1 MGENSALIYLIFILI
16 YLCISNA
23 GTRYFLFIFLKEK
36 IMSKTTAPKE
46 EFGKIRGALF
56 PIHSHELKKFLPMGI
71 MMFFILFNYTILR
84 DTKDALLGTAPN
96 SSTEAFNFVKL
107 GIVMPLAVLFVVIYA
122 KLANIFS
129 RYHLFNIMIIAFIS
143 FFGSFAYV
151 IYPSIEYI
159 HPDISYIASLQAQY
173 PSLHYPISIYGN
185 WTFTVFYALS
195 ELWGSAMI
203 SLLFWQFANEITR
216 TSEAKRFYALFGL
229 LADIALIFS
238 GQTVK
243 YMSDIRH
250 SVPEG
255 VDPWAVS
262 LQYMMTAVVVSGG
275 FVVFI
280 NYWMEKNEL
289 NDPKYYDA
297 AETGK
302 KKPKKKKPKLS
313 VVESFKYLLT
323 SPYIGMIAIL
333 VLSYGMSI
341 NLIEFLWKK
350 QIKLYY
356 AGDPNAYSAF
366 MGNFSTFTGISTMAL
381 IMMCKGIV
389 RRYGRFTGAV
399 ITPAIVSITGAIFF
413 AFILFSS
420 FTSPILASLG
430 VGVTY
435 AAMMVGAV
443 QNILSKGTKYSL
455 FDPTKEMSY
464 IHLDQELKTKGKAAV
479 DVIGGRLGK
488 AGGGFTSSTLLT
500 VLGVSEAIVIAPYL
514 AVIVAVV
521 ILAWIWA
528 AINLSKKYHV
538 ALAEFE
544 AKED

>member
-1 MGENSALIYLIFILI
+1 MSQSNS
-16 YLCISNA
+16 
-23 GTRYFLFIFLKEK
+23 KV
-36 IMSKTTAPKE
+36 E
-46 EFGKIRGALF
+46 EFGKIRAAIF
-56 PIHSHELKKFLPMGI
+56 PIHGHELKKFLPMGF

-107 GIVMPLAVLFVVIYA
+107 GIVMPLAVIFVVLYA
-122 KLANIFS
+122 KLANIFD
-129 RYHLFNIMIIAFIS
+129 RYQLFNIMISGFITIFAAFAFI
-143 FFGSFAYV
+143 V
-151 IYPSIEYI
+151 YPNVSLV
-159 HPDISYIASLQAQY
+159 HPAVQDVADLQALY
-173 PSLHYPISIYGN
+173 PHWHFPLAIYGN
-185 WTFTVFYALS
+185 WTFTIFYALS

-229 LADIALIFS
+229 LANIALIFS

-250 SVPEG
+250 TVAEG

-262 LQYMMTAVVVSGG
+262 LRYMMTAVVVSGL
-275 FVVFI
+275 FVIFI
-280 NYWMEKNEL
+280 NYWMEKNVL

-302 KKPKKKKPKLS
+302 KKTKKKKTKLS
-313 VVESFKYLLT
+313 VKESFRYLLT

-350 QIKLYY
+350 QIKIYY

-366 MGNFSTFTGISTMAL
+366 MGNFSTVTGISTMAL
-381 IMMCKGIV
+381 IMLCKGIV
-389 RRYGRFTGAV
+389 RKYGWFTGAV
-399 ITPAIVSITGAIFF
+399 ITPAAVSITGAIFF
-413 AFILFSS
+413 AFILCTSI
-420 FTSPILASLG
+420 TSPILESLG
-430 VGVTY
+430 VGVVY
-435 AAMMVGAV
+435 SAMMVGAV

-455 FDPTKEMSY
+455 FDPTKEMAY
-464 IHLDQELKTKGKAAV
+464 IPLDQELKTKGKAAV

-488 AGGGFTSSTLLT
+488 AGGGLTSSTLLT
-500 VLGVSEAIVIAPYL
+500 VFGVSEALLIAPYL
-514 AVIVAVV
+514 AGIVVFVIA
-521 ILAWIWA
+521 AWFWAIKNLNKQYHA
-528 AINLSKKYHV
+528 AI
-538 ALAEFE
+538 AE
-544 AKED
+544 KS

>member
-1 MGENSALIYLIFILI
+1 V
-16 YLCISNA
+16 
-23 GTRYFLFIFLKEK
+23 FLKGE
-36 IMSKTTAPKE
+36 IMSKPTPTAQ
-46 EFGKIRGALF
+46 EFGKIRAALF
-56 PIHSHELKKFLPMGI
+56 PIHSHELKKFLPMGF

-107 GIVMPLAVLFVVIYA
+107 GIVMPLAVLFVVLYA

-129 RYHLFNIMIIAFIS
+129 RYQLFNIMIATFIS
-143 FFGSFAYV
+143 FFGIFAFV
-151 IYPSIEYI
+151 IYPNIESF
-159 HPDISYIASLQAQY
+159 HPDVNYIASLQAEF
-173 PSLHYPISIYGN
+173 PRWHYPIAIYGN
-185 WTFTVFYALS
+185 WTFTIFYATS

-216 TSEAKRFYALFGL
+216 TREAKRFYALFGL
-229 LADIALIFS
+229 LANIALIFS

-250 SVPEG
+250 SLPEG
-255 VDPWAVS
+255 VDAWGVS
-262 LQYMMTAVVVSGG
+262 LKYMMTAVVLAG
-275 FVVFI
+275 FCVIFI
-280 NYWMEKNEL
+280 NYWMEKNVL
-289 NDPKYYDA
+289 NDPRFYDA
-297 AETGK
+297 AESAGK
-302 KKPKKKKPKLS
+302 KKKKKKPKLS
-313 VVESFKYLLT
+313 ISESFKYLLT

-366 MGNFSTFTGISTMAL
+366 MGNFSTFTGISTMIL
-381 IMMCKGIV
+381 IMLCKGIV
-389 RRYGRFTGAV
+389 RKFGWLTGAV
-399 ITPAIVSITGAIFF
+399 ITPAAVAITGGLFF
-413 AFILFSS
+413 AFLLFSDI
-420 FTSPILASLG
+420 TSPILAGIG

-464 IHLDQELKTKGKAAV
+464 IPLDAELKTKGKAAV

-488 AGGGFTSSTLLT
+488 AGGGLVSSGLLT
-500 VLGVSEAIVIAPYL
+500 ILGVSEAILIAPYL
-514 AVIVAVV
+514 AVIVSIV
-521 ILAWIWA
+521 IFAWFWA
-528 AINLSKKYHV
+528 ARNLSKKYN
-538 ALAEFE
+538 AAIAEQE
-544 AKED
+544 QDSQKV

>member
-1 MGENSALIYLIFILI
+1 MGKYGESKHYSYAYSHLTPIN
-16 YLCISNA
+16 
-23 GTRYFLFIFLKEK
+23 GFLFVFLKKK
-36 IMSKTTAPKE
+36 IMSKPNVPAD

-56 PIHSHELKKFLPMGI
+56 PIHGHELKKFLPMGI

-107 GIVMPLAVLFVVIYA
+107 FIVMPLAVLFVVIYA
-122 KLANIFS
+122 KLANVFS
-129 RYHLFNIMIIAFIS
+129 RYALFNIMIVSFIT
-143 FFGSFAYV
+143 FFGLFAYV
-151 IYPSIEYI
+151 IYPNIESI
-159 HPDISYIASLQAQY
+159 HPDVGDIAALQAEF
-173 PSLHYPISIYGN
+173 PRWHYPISIYGN
-185 WTFTVFYALS
+185 WTFTIFYALS

-216 TSEAKRFYALFGL
+216 THEAKRFYALFGL
-229 LADIALIFS
+229 LANIALIFS

-243 YMSDIRH
+243 YMSDIRDNL
-250 SVPEG
+250 PEG
-255 VDPWAVS
+255 ADAWGTS
-262 LQYMMTAVVVSGG
+262 LKYMMAAVVLAG
-275 FVVFI
+275 FLVVYI
-280 NYWMEKNEL
+280 NYWMETNVL

-297 AETGK
+297 AESNK
-302 KKPKKKKPKLS
+302 KKSTKKKKPKLS
-313 VVESFKYLLT
+313 VSESFKYLLT

-389 RRYGRFTGAV
+389 RKYGWLTGAL
-399 ITPAIVSITGAIFF
+399 ITPGSVALTGGIFF
-413 AFILFSS
+413 AFLLFKSI
-420 FTSPILASLG
+420 TSPILAGLG
-430 VGVTY
+430 VSVTY
-435 AAMMVGAV
+435 AAMMVGAA
-443 QNILSKGTKYSL
+443 QNLLSKGTKYSL

-464 IHLDQELKTKGKAAV
+464 IPLDQELKTKGKAAV

-488 AGGGFTSSTLLT
+488 AGGGFVSSTLLT
-500 VLGVSEAIVIAPYL
+500 VLGVSEAIMIAPYL
-514 AVIVAVV
+514 AIIVSFVLV
-521 ILAWIWA
+521 LWVWA
-528 AINLSKKYHV
+528 AINL
-538 ALAEFE
+538 
-544 AKED
+544 

>member
-1 MGENSALIYLIFILI
+1 MGYMVHLKY
-16 YLCISNA
+16 
-23 GTRYFLFIFLKEK
+23 YFACAHQMPVKRFFVFVFLKEK
-36 IMSKTTAPKE
+36 IMSKPNVGAG

-56 PIHSHELKKFLPMGI
+56 PIHNHELKKFLPMGI

-107 GIVMPLAVLFVVIYA
+107 GIVMPMAVLFVVIYA

-129 RYHLFNIMIIAFIS
+129 RYNLFNIMIGSFIT
-143 FFGSFAYV
+143 FFGIFAYV
-151 IYPSIEYI
+151 VYPSIESI

-173 PSLHYPISIYGN
+173 PRWHYPISIYGN
-185 WTFTVFYALS
+185 WTYTIFYALS

-216 TSEAKRFYALFGL
+216 THEAKRFYALFGL
-229 LADIALIFS
+229 LANIALIFS

-243 YMSDIRH
+243 YMSDIRDTP
-250 SVPEG
+250 PEG
-255 VDPWAVS
+255 VDAWGVS
-262 LQYMMTAVVVSGG
+262 LKYMMTAVVAAG
-275 FVVFI
+275 FLVIFI
-280 NYWMEKNEL
+280 NYWMEKNVL
-289 NDPKYYDA
+289 SDPRYYDA
-297 AETGK
+297 AESAKT

-313 VVESFKYLLT
+313 VGESFKYLLT

-341 NLIEFLWKK
+341 NLIEFVWKK
-350 QIKLYY
+350 QIKLFY

-366 MGNFSTFTGISTMAL
+366 MGNFSTVTGIATMTL
-381 IMMCKGIV
+381 IMICKGIV
-389 RRYGRFTGAV
+389 RKWGWLTGAL
-399 ITPAIVSITGAIFF
+399 ITPASVALTGGIFF
-413 AFILFSS
+413 SFLLFRDI
-420 FTSPILASLG
+420 TSPMLAGIG
-430 VGVTY
+430 VSVTQ
-435 AAMMVGAV
+435 AAMLVGAA
-443 QNILSKGTKYSL
+443 QNLLSKGTKYSL

-464 IHLDQELKTKGKAAV
+464 IPLDQELKTKGKAAV

-488 AGGGFTSSTLLT
+488 AGGGLVSSTLLT

-528 AINLSKKYHV
+528 AINLSKKYEV
-538 ALAEFE
+538 ALHEP
-544 AKED
+544 K